1 MAVDTKERLMTKADQ
16 MDEES
21 SLLLLSTT
29 MRGTSLRASLTE
41 KVERFN
47 LMVNYTMA
55 SGRVV

>member
-1 MAVDTKERLMTKADQ
+1 MTKADQ